1 MNHTTSPR
9 RNRRSM
15 MFNGRLARTLFAGLA
30 LAALT
35 SALSAQAEQTGDI
48 TVTLPRPAATALHN
62 QLADARPPT
71 PLEALGLEG
80 VADFQ
85 PVVPVPM
92 RDGVRLSA
100 NIILLRGVAA
110 QKLPVILIRTPYAP
124 TSEVS
129 EPLAPALLSRLVR
142 SGYAVVIV
150 NDRGTQWSEGRYQ
163 WLKGANQDGYDILDW
178 ITQQAWSN
186 GKVGTFGCSSSAESQ
201 PPLAMLNHPAHKVM
215 VEMAG
220 ATGVGSIPGYHDQG
234 IFYHEGV
241 PDLAWAG
248 WYQRFGLQDHPI
260 LPTGIS
266 QDARARVAA
275 SYSPEPDFGMTD
287 FFALVSHLPTE
298 DILRAS
304 GIPKTE
310 WDRLIRLTP
319 GSPEW
324 NEFDFVRN
332 GDSTRVPGL
341 HIDSWYDAIE
351 AYPTVKLFQYLSS
364 NSPNQ
369 HLVMGPTAH
378 CRMGTE
384 TAATSVGDRE
394 VGDGRFDYVTM
405 IARWFDRWLKDDRS
419 IPELPPVQYYVL
431 NSSQWKTA
439 DSWPPRGGHSVRLF
453 LSSDGHANS
462 LSGDGRLRAQQPTSG
477 AAADEFVDDPLH
489 PVPSLGGSC
498 CSDQVAREQSGIE
511 ARQDVLVYSSDPFVQ
526 TTRIVGDVNVTLF
539 VTSSAPDTD
548 FMVKLLD
555 VDADGHAYNLTDTA
569 VRMRYRN
576 GYGAISLMQPGQAYS
591 VKLTGMVTATDLLP
605 GHRLR
610 IEVAS
615 TNFPNYERNLNTGGN
630 NFDEILSHSARNR
643 VLHSPGNASVVEFTV
658 LPR

>member
-1 MNHTTSPR
+1 M
-9 RNRRSM
+9 
-15 MFNGRLARTLFAGLA
+15 LLLAGLPF
-30 LAALT
+30 T
-35 SALSAQAEQTGDI
+35 RSAEAEQGRDI
-48 TVTLPRPAATALHN
+48 SITLPGSEAIVLQNELANAR
-62 QLADARPPT
+62 QLT
-71 PLEALGLEG
+71 PIEALGLAGMAE
-80 VADFQ
+80 FQ
-85 PVVPVPM
+85 PVVPVAM
-92 RDGVRLSA
+92 RDGIRLSA
-100 NIILLRGVAA
+100 TIILPRGAGA
-110 QKLPVILIRTPYAP
+110 QRLPVVLIRTPYTP
-124 TSEVS
+124 TQEISG
-129 EPLAPALLSRLVR
+129 PLKSPLLSRLVR

-150 NDRGTQWSEGRYQ
+150 NDRGTQWSEGSYR

-178 ITQQAWSN
+178 ITRQAWSN
-186 GKVGTFGCSSSAESQ
+186 GKVGTFGCSSSGESQ

-234 IFYHEGV
+234 IFYHGGV
-241 PDLAWAG
+241 PDLAWSW
-248 WYQRFGLQDHPI
+248 WYRRFGLQDHPV
-260 LPTGIS
+260 LPTGLN
-266 QDARARVAA
+266 QDTRARVAA
-275 SYSPEPDFGMTD
+275 SFSPEPLYGMADFLEL
-287 FFALVSHLPTE
+287 ASHLPTE

-324 NEFDFVRN
+324 KEFDFIRD
-332 GDSTRVPGL
+332 GDRTRVPAL

-351 AYPTVKLFQYLSS
+351 AYPTVKLFQYLSG

-384 TAATSVGDRE
+384 TDATSVGERE
-394 VGDGRFDYVTM
+394 VGDGRFDYVTL

-419 IPELPPVQYYVL
+419 APELPPVQYYVL

-439 DSWPPRGGHSVRLF
+439 DTWPPRGGHSMRLY

-462 LSGDGRLRAQQPTSG
+462 LSGNGRLRAQQPTADTVS
-477 AAADEFVDDPLH
+477 ADEFVDDPMH

-498 CSDQVAREQSGIE
+498 CSIQVARDQSGIE

-526 TTRIVGDVNVTLF
+526 TMRIVGDVIVTLS
-539 VTSSAPDTD
+539 VASSAPDTD

-555 VDADGHAYNLTDTA
+555 VDATGHPYNLADTA
-569 VRMRYRN
+569 VRMRYRS
-576 GYGAISLMQPGQAYS
+576 GYGAIEFMEPGQTYS
-591 VKLTGMVTATDLLP
+591 VTLTGMVTATDLLP

-630 NFDEILSHSARNR
+630 NFDEITPQSARNR
-643 VLHSPGNASVVEFTV
+643 VLHDQKNSSYVEFTT